1 MGYRPGL
8 SANVDVNGNLLT
20 IDMGMPFQGTG
31 TTACALA
38 VDIER
43 RAVEAGTKIA
53 NRKQYVKIR
62 TANAVQTTVGPWCVG
77 VPDAI
82 RLRGVYLGDVS
93 VSTASQNVTEEFYI
107 DHNQTANYLDLGYLY
122 KKPGSGVTLT
132 RGKLPF
138 GGV

>member
-1 MGYRPGL
+1 MRR
-8 SANVDVNGNLLT
+8 
-20 IDMGMPFQGTG
+20 
-31 TTACALA
+31 A

-77 VPDAI
+77 VPDVI

-93 VSTASQNVTEEFYI
+93 VSTASQNVT
-107 DHNQTANYLDLGYLY
+107 GY
-122 KKPGSGVTLT
+122 SILT
-132 RGKLPF
+132 ITKLPITSTWVIF
-138 GGV
+138 IRSPVAV